1 MGDII
6 EQRPGFACEIQYVYD
21 NAVVYQEASI
31 TADGNVEPRGE
42 VYIHKVGDSYVW
54 CDTHQCIITSGQE
67 HFGLTLSDEWEAV

>member
-1 MGDII
+1 MTRGD
-6 EQRPGFACEIQYVYD
+6 
-21 NAVVYQEASI
+21 
-31 TADGNVEPRGE
+31 